1 MKGLLIKDWKTLL
14 KQMKVMLVIVV
25 VFACIPGTYMA
36 AFALFY
42 AAMLP
47 ITALAYDER
56 AKWDELAAMMP
67 YTARSIVGSKYVL
80 GLTLVLP
87 VLALSMLSRLIVHST
102 PIVSEDTMALLIT
115 ACLSLILMA
124 IDLPFMF
131 HFGVEKGRLIYI
143 LLTCAFV
150 LAGVN
155 YAGKLA
161 DAVNGIGAAMV
172 TTVPLLLL
180 AAAVIALLISY
191 LISVRVYRAR
201 RGYVHKKRTVTRP
214 FLLLHTPFAGRQPAL
229 RRIVP
234 CDLPAVLP
242 GTLGIAV
249 VALPVRGGIN
259 GAVLRRL
266 RRGDRLQLRL
276 PFRPGSRRVRQI
288 HVKGVVLVLLPLLY
302 GHAYA
307 ADHHKQHDHKN
318 PQPGPVPRQL
328 LSPSHMRSPK
338 FRRNCI
344 FRKSLYHWPTPT
356 SSGEKFHFPVAFS
369 YTIWYHI
376 ARKITQ
382 GGTAYEAH
390 RSGGQQHLY

>member
-67 YTARSIVGSKYVL
+67 YTVKSIVGSKYVL

-87 VLALSMLSRLIVHST
+87 VLALSMLSRLIVHSA
-102 PIVSEDTMALLIT
+102 PIVSEDTMSLLIT

-161 DAVNGIGAAMV
+161 DMVSSFETAMV
-172 TTVPLLLL
+172 TTVPPLLL
-180 AAAVIALLISY
+180 AAAAVALLISY
-191 LISVRVYRAR
+191 AISVQIYRTG
-201 RGYVHKKRTVTRP
+201 RG
-214 FLLLHTPFAGRQPAL
+214 
-229 RRIVP
+229 
-234 CDLPAVLP
+234 
-242 GTLGIAV
+242 
-249 VALPVRGGIN
+249 
-259 GAVLRRL
+259 
-266 RRGDRLQLRL
+266 
-276 PFRPGSRRVRQI
+276 
-288 HVKGVVLVLLPLLY
+288 
-302 GHAYA
+302 
-307 ADHHKQHDHKN
+307 
-318 PQPGPVPRQL
+318 
-328 LSPSHMRSPK
+328 
-338 FRRNCI
+338 
-344 FRKSLYHWPTPT
+344 
-356 SSGEKFHFPVAFS
+356 
-369 YTIWYHI
+369 
-376 ARKITQ
+376 
-382 GGTAYEAH
+382 
-390 RSGGQQHLY
+390 

>member
-80 GLTLVLP
+80 GLTLVLR
-87 VLALSMLSRLIVHST
+87 VLALSMLSRLLVHST
-102 PIVSEDTMALLIT
+102 PIVSEETMSLLIT

-131 HFGVEKGRLIYI
+131 HFGVEKGRLIDL

-150 LAGVN
+150 LTGVT

-161 DAVNGIGAAMV
+161 DAVNGIGTAMV

-180 AAAVIALLISY
+180 AAAVIALLLSSVIA
-191 LISVRVYRAR
+191 VRVYRAR
-201 RGYVHKKRTVTRP
+201 RG
-214 FLLLHTPFAGRQPAL
+214 
-229 RRIVP
+229 
-234 CDLPAVLP
+234 
-242 GTLGIAV
+242 
-249 VALPVRGGIN
+249 
-259 GAVLRRL
+259 
-266 RRGDRLQLRL
+266 
-276 PFRPGSRRVRQI
+276 
-288 HVKGVVLVLLPLLY
+288 
-302 GHAYA
+302 
-307 ADHHKQHDHKN
+307 
-318 PQPGPVPRQL
+318 
-328 LSPSHMRSPK
+328 
-338 FRRNCI
+338 
-344 FRKSLYHWPTPT
+344 
-356 SSGEKFHFPVAFS
+356 
-369 YTIWYHI
+369 
-376 ARKITQ
+376 
-382 GGTAYEAH
+382 
-390 RSGGQQHLY
+390 

>member
-25 VFACIPGTYMA
+25 VFTCIPGTYMA

-67 YTARSIVGSKYVL
+67 YTVKSIVGSKYVL

-87 VLALSMLSRLIVHST
+87 VLALSMLSRLIVHSA
-102 PIVSEDTMALLIT
+102 PIVSEDTMSLLIT

-161 DAVNGIGAAMV
+161 DMVSSFETAMV
-172 TTVPLLLL
+172 TTVPPLLL
-180 AAAVIALLISY
+180 AAAAVALLISY
-191 LISVRVYRAR
+191 AISVQIYRTG
-201 RGYVHKKRTVTRP
+201 RG
-214 FLLLHTPFAGRQPAL
+214 
-229 RRIVP
+229 
-234 CDLPAVLP
+234 
-242 GTLGIAV
+242 
-249 VALPVRGGIN
+249 
-259 GAVLRRL
+259 
-266 RRGDRLQLRL
+266 
-276 PFRPGSRRVRQI
+276 
-288 HVKGVVLVLLPLLY
+288 
-302 GHAYA
+302 
-307 ADHHKQHDHKN
+307 
-318 PQPGPVPRQL
+318 
-328 LSPSHMRSPK
+328 
-338 FRRNCI
+338 
-344 FRKSLYHWPTPT
+344 
-356 SSGEKFHFPVAFS
+356 
-369 YTIWYHI
+369 
-376 ARKITQ
+376 
-382 GGTAYEAH
+382 
-390 RSGGQQHLY
+390 

>member
-67 YTARSIVGSKYVL
+67 YTVKSIVGSKYVL
-80 GLTLVLP
+80 GLALVLP
-87 VLALSMLSRLIVHST
+87 VLALSMLSRLIVHSA
-102 PIVSEDTMALLIT
+102 PIVSEDTMSLLIT

-150 LAGVN
+150 LVGVN

-161 DAVNGIGAAMV
+161 DMVSSFETAMV

-180 AAAVIALLISY
+180 AAAA
-191 LISVRVYRAR
+191 
-201 RGYVHKKRTVTRP
+201 
-214 FLLLHTPFAGRQPAL
+214 
-229 RRIVP
+229 
-234 CDLPAVLP
+234 
-242 GTLGIAV
+242 
-249 VALPVRGGIN
+249 VALPISYAISVQIYRT
-259 GAVLRRL
+259 
-266 RRGDRLQLRL
+266 RRG
-276 PFRPGSRRVRQI
+276 
-288 HVKGVVLVLLPLLY
+288 
-302 GHAYA
+302 
-307 ADHHKQHDHKN
+307 
-318 PQPGPVPRQL
+318 
-328 LSPSHMRSPK
+328 
-338 FRRNCI
+338 
-344 FRKSLYHWPTPT
+344 
-356 SSGEKFHFPVAFS
+356 
-369 YTIWYHI
+369 
-376 ARKITQ
+376 
-382 GGTAYEAH
+382 
-390 RSGGQQHLY
+390 

>member
-67 YTARSIVGSKYVL
+67 YTVKSIVGSKYVL

-87 VLALSMLSRLIVHST
+87 VLALSMLSRLIVHSA
-102 PIVSEDTMALLIT
+102 PIVSEDTMSLLIT

-161 DAVNGIGAAMV
+161 DMVSSFETAMV
-172 TTVPLLLL
+172 TTVPPLLL
-180 AAAVIALLISY
+180 AAAAVALLISY
-191 LISVRVYRAR
+191 AISVQIYRTR
-201 RGYVHKKRTVTRP
+201 RG
-214 FLLLHTPFAGRQPAL
+214 
-229 RRIVP
+229 
-234 CDLPAVLP
+234 
-242 GTLGIAV
+242 
-249 VALPVRGGIN
+249 
-259 GAVLRRL
+259 
-266 RRGDRLQLRL
+266 
-276 PFRPGSRRVRQI
+276 
-288 HVKGVVLVLLPLLY
+288 
-302 GHAYA
+302 
-307 ADHHKQHDHKN
+307 
-318 PQPGPVPRQL
+318 
-328 LSPSHMRSPK
+328 
-338 FRRNCI
+338 
-344 FRKSLYHWPTPT
+344 
-356 SSGEKFHFPVAFS
+356 
-369 YTIWYHI
+369 
-376 ARKITQ
+376 
-382 GGTAYEAH
+382 
-390 RSGGQQHLY
+390 

>member
-1 MKGLLIKDWKTLL
+1 MRGLLIKDWKTLL

-47 ITALAYDER
+47 ITALTYDER

-67 YTARSIVGSKYVL
+67 YTSQSIVGSKYVL

-87 VLALSMLSRLIVHST
+87 VLALSMLSRLLVHST
-102 PIVSEDTMALLIT
+102 PLISENTVSLLIT

-161 DAVNGIGAAMV
+161 DMVSSFETAMV

-180 AAAVIALLISY
+180 AAAVIALLLSY

-201 RGYVHKKRTVTRP
+201 RG
-214 FLLLHTPFAGRQPAL
+214 
-229 RRIVP
+229 
-234 CDLPAVLP
+234 
-242 GTLGIAV
+242 
-249 VALPVRGGIN
+249 
-259 GAVLRRL
+259 
-266 RRGDRLQLRL
+266 
-276 PFRPGSRRVRQI
+276 
-288 HVKGVVLVLLPLLY
+288 
-302 GHAYA
+302 
-307 ADHHKQHDHKN
+307 
-318 PQPGPVPRQL
+318 
-328 LSPSHMRSPK
+328 
-338 FRRNCI
+338 
-344 FRKSLYHWPTPT
+344 
-356 SSGEKFHFPVAFS
+356 
-369 YTIWYHI
+369 
-376 ARKITQ
+376 
-382 GGTAYEAH
+382 
-390 RSGGQQHLY
+390 